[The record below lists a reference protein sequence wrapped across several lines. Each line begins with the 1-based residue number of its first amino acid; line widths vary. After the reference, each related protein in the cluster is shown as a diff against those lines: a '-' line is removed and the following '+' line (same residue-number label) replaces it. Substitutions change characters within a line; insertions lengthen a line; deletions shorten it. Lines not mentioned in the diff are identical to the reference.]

1 VPPPVTTPPDEQILK
16 LEENKQRWSWLALR
30 NARDQHLALFAKIG
44 VGDIALLA
52 AEIER
57 EREARENAATQ
68 ERGVSPLATLHDSGS
83 RQSLVSQDVGVKPGN
98 DTAAA
103 KDTEGDVKMEA

>member
-1 VPPPVTTPPDEQILK
+1 
-16 LEENKQRWSWLALR
+16 
-30 NARDQHLALFAKIG
+30 
-44 VGDIALLA
+44 VGDVIALA

-68 ERGVSPLATLHDSGS
+68 ERGASPLAANAS
-83 RQSLVSQDVGVKPGN
+83 SQDGTGSGRLSAGSQDAVMKLGSEAP
-98 DTAAA
+98 AA

>member
-1 VPPPVTTPPDEQILK
+1 
-16 LEENKQRWSWLALR
+16 
-30 NARDQHLALFAKIG
+30 LFAKIG
-44 VGDIALLA
+44 VGDIVLLA

-57 EREARENAATQ
+57 ENAVGP
-68 ERGVSPLATLHDSGS
+68 ERGVSPLATLHDGGS

-98 DTAAA
+98 DTAAV